1 MSLIERDYM
10 SEKERKKAR
19 DKCITSHKKTP
30 HIRYNPINK
39 KDRVQE
45 LWGLYGKEDKSFLD
59 KCKIKIYEF
68 LNSLS

>member
-1 MSLIERDYM
+1 MSLMERDYM
-10 SEKERKKAR
+10 SEKRTQKVRNKH
-19 DKCITSHKKTP
+19 IISHKKTH

-39 KDRVQE
+39 KDRIQE
-45 LWGLYGKEDKSFLD
+45 LWWLYGKEHKSFLE